1 MTTSIKR
8 EIRSVFSRRSR
19 AATAKKCVKK
29 ACRVVVLLIKPTAVL
44 KSLSSDLRNLL
55 EMSVQRCS
63 VENIE
68 FRPSF
73 FLFK

>member
-44 KSLSSDLRNLL
+44 KSLSSDLRNL